1 MEEQNTTNIP
11 KKRNNPFE
19 KIVKESAE
27 NIVKKVE
34 EAKKTTKKAPSK
46 KEVNEGTTKPSS
58 KSTTS
63 KTASNDEA
71 GKSVAKTK
79 TTSSKTAKATPEA
92 STKVKTKEST
102 STSKTKKVATKATTK
117 SKVNPAHI
125 TSTKIDPRTGLVKT
139 TKGKTTKEEKPK
151 TIETPVLPKKKETK
165 KKTTK
170 KPPVLTIEPQPK
182 PKEPEVI
189 VRPTPKKVKQ
199 WTKEEKI
206 LYKKLDE
213 SFSVVANMGM
223 VIEERTMD
231 TKNMPNLTIG
241 EIHLIEMV
249 NRYNNKPMTLI
260 ANKLHIT
267 VGAMTICLNRLVQ
280 KGYLLRTR
288 DEMDRRVILL
298 SITQEGKKV
307 LKFHNKFHDDI
318 LGIVLDT
325 IPLAQATKVM
335 SQFAYV
341 LEYYFDP
348 SIALQEEKK
357 TSKKEKK

>member
-1 MEEQNTTNIP
+1 MEEQNNTSVP

-19 KIVKESAE
+19 KIVKENAE

-34 EAKKTTKKAPSK
+34 EAKKNAKKSSTSASKKETTADKAIVASTKKKSTTTQKTIEDETSKASSKKKTVEKAQSSKATQSTTKKS
-46 KEVNEGTTKPSS
+46 TKP
-58 KSTTS
+58 
-63 KTASNDEA
+63 
-71 GKSVAKTK
+71 
-79 TTSSKTAKATPEA
+79 
-92 STKVKTKEST
+92 
-102 STSKTKKVATKATTK
+102 
-117 SKVNPAHI
+117 KVNPAHI

-139 TKGKTTKEEKPK
+139 TKTKTTKEVKPV
-151 TIETPVLPKKKETK
+151 TIEVPVSPKKKEAKKKPTK
-165 KKTTK
+165 KT
-170 KPPVLTIEPQPK
+170 PVVTIEPPQK

-199 WTKEEKI
+199 WTKEEKL

-213 SFSVVANMGM
+213 SFSVVANMAM

-249 NRYNNKPMTLI
+249 NRYNNKPMTLV

-298 SITQEGKKV
+298 SITPEGKKI

-357 TSKKEKK
+357 TSKKGK

>member
-1 MEEQNTTNIP
+1 MEEHNNTNVP
-11 KKRNNPFE
+11 KKRTNPMK
-19 KIVKESAE
+19 KIVKENAE
-27 NIVKKVE
+27 TRMKMVE
-34 EAKKTTKKAPSK
+34 ESNESTSKATPTRSSNSSDIKNNKEKQGKTETTKEESTKTTTKKT
-46 KEVNEGTTKPSS
+46 KELTTTTKKNATK
-58 KSTTS
+58 KSTTK
-63 KTASNDEA
+63 KTAN
-71 GKSVAKTK
+71 
-79 TTSSKTAKATPEA
+79 
-92 STKVKTKEST
+92 
-102 STSKTKKVATKATTK
+102 K
-117 SKVNPAHI
+117 SKVNITHI

-139 TKGKTTKEEKPK
+139 AKTKQTKDEKPK
-151 TIETPVLPKKKETK
+151 VEKPKEEPVKKVTK
-165 KKTTK
+165 KKAIK
-170 KPPVLTIEPQPK
+170 KTPVVTIEPTPK
-182 PKEPEVI
+182 SAEPEII

-199 WTKEEKI
+199 WTKEEKV

-213 SFSVVANMGM
+213 SFSTVANMAM

-280 KGYLLRTR
+280 KGYVLRTR

-298 SITQEGKKV
+298 SVTPEGKKI

-348 SIALQEEKK
+348 SIALVEEKK
-357 TSKKEKK
+357 TSKKEKNRK

>member
-1 MEEQNTTNIP
+1 MEEQNNTNVP
-11 KKRNNPFE
+11 KKRTNPMK
-19 KIVKESAE
+19 KIVKENAE
-27 NIVKKVE
+27 TRMKMVE
-34 EAKKTTKKAPSK
+34 ESNESTSKATPTRSSNSFDIKNNKEKQGKTETTKEES
-46 KEVNEGTTKPSS
+46 
-58 KSTTS
+58 
-63 KTASNDEA
+63 
-71 GKSVAKTK
+71 TK
-79 TTSSKTAKATPEA
+79 TT
-92 STKVKTKEST
+92 TKKTKEST
-102 STSKTKKVATKATTK
+102 TTTKKNATKKSTTKKTANK
-117 SKVNPAHI
+117 SKVNITHI

-139 TKGKTTKEEKPK
+139 AKTKQTKDEKPK
-151 TIETPVLPKKKETK
+151 VEKPKEEPVKKVTK
-165 KKTTK
+165 KKAIK
-170 KPPVLTIEPQPK
+170 KTPVVTIEPTPK
-182 PKEPEVI
+182 SAEPEII

-199 WTKEEKI
+199 WTKEEKV

-213 SFSVVANMGM
+213 SFSTVANMAM

-280 KGYLLRTR
+280 KGYVLRTR

-298 SITQEGKKV
+298 SVTPEGKKI

-348 SIALQEEKK
+348 SIALVEEKK
-357 TSKKEKK
+357 TSKKEKNRK

>member
-1 MEEQNTTNIP
+1 MEEQNNTNVP
-11 KKRNNPFE
+11 KKRTNPMK
-19 KIVKESAE
+19 KIVKENAE
-27 NIVKKVE
+27 TRMKKVE
-34 EAKKTTKKAPSK
+34 EKSETTIVKPVSSSVSFTPAENPTKPSKVTSSK
-46 KEVNEGTTKPSS
+46 KESA
-58 KSTTS
+58 STTS
-63 KTASNDEA
+63 K
-71 GKSVAKTK
+71 KAKTTGATNK
-79 TTSSKTAKATPEA
+79 TSENK
-92 STKVKTKEST
+92 T
-102 STSKTKKVATKATTK
+102 STSKTATKKTTTK
-117 SKVNPAHI
+117 TKINVTHI

-139 TKGKTTKEEKPK
+139 AKPKPVKDEKPK
-151 TIETPVLPKKKETK
+151 VEKPKEEPVKKVVKKKVTK
-165 KKTTK
+165 KTSV
-170 KPPVLTIEPQPK
+170 PTIEPAPR
-182 PKEPEVI
+182 PTEPEAI
-189 VRPTPKKVKQ
+189 VRPTPKKIKQ
-199 WTKEEKI
+199 WTKDEKV

-213 SFSVVANMGM
+213 SFSTVANMAM

-260 ANKLHIT
+260 ANQLHIT

-280 KGYLLRTR
+280 KGYVIRTR

-298 SITQEGKKV
+298 SVTPEGKKI

-341 LEYYFDP
+341 LEYYFNP

-357 TSKKEKK
+357 TSKKEKSKK

>member
-1 MEEQNTTNIP
+1 MEEQKTPIIP
-11 KKRNNPFE
+11 KKRTNPMK
-19 KIVKESAE
+19 KIVNENAE
-27 NIVKKVE
+27 TRMKKVGE
-34 EAKKTTKKAPSK
+34 TTDSSEKNISKTTSTSSTVASKENKAKQAKVESPKEKTATSKKRETVRSSTATTKVATTKASTTKKTTSKTTTKKA
-46 KEVNEGTTKPSS
+46 TTKP
-58 KSTTS
+58 
-63 KTASNDEA
+63 
-71 GKSVAKTK
+71 
-79 TTSSKTAKATPEA
+79 
-92 STKVKTKEST
+92 
-102 STSKTKKVATKATTK
+102 
-117 SKVNPAHI
+117 KVNTAHI
-125 TSTKIDPRTGLVKT
+125 TSTKIDPKTGLVKT
-139 TKGKTTKEEKPK
+139 TKTKTPKVEKK
-151 TIETPVLPKKKETK
+151 PVVEPVVEPKKKVVK
-165 KKTTK
+165 KKTTPK
-170 KPPVLTIEPQPK
+170 KTPVVTIEPQPK
-182 PKEPEVI
+182 EDKSQAI

-199 WTKEEKI
+199 WTKEEKV

-213 SFSVVANMGM
+213 AFSTVANMAM

-298 SITQEGKKV
+298 SVTPDGKKIV
-307 LKFHNKFHDDI
+307 KFHSKFHDDI

-348 SIALQEEKK
+348 SIVPAEEKK